1 MVGRT
6 VVSPGPDPAGRRTFI
21 LLDSAKQHTGASRA
35 AGHSYDLCVIRTTAH
50 AHQLDRV
57 GRMAGL
63 DHPVGLHRL
72 CSQTPQTAAFQD
84 SRARR

>member
-6 VVSPGPDPAGRRTFI
+6 IVSPGPDPAGRRTFI
-21 LLDSAKQHTGASRA
+21 LLDSAKQHT
-35 AGHSYDLCVIRTTAH
+35 RTTAH